1 MSAPITEGMMT
12 TPLDTATVAP
22 AASAAAPL
30 DTARLET
37 ASAAAKPVRF
47 EALAALHSTRTDDP
61 FIPADAPFSAE
72 QRVWLAGFLAGVR
85 SSAVDEPETGTGT
98 AQLTLHVLIG
108 TQTGTAETVA
118 DDLARAASGFGIAAT
133 VAGLDEIEIDRLPS
147 LGHLV
152 VITSTYGEG
161 EMPDNAELFWDA
173 LQATTAPRLDGLR
186 FSVLALGDSSYD
198 GFCKA
203 GKLIDT
209 RLEQLGAE
217 RLVTRV
223 DCDVDYEESAAAW
236 TAETLAV
243 FGALAPEDGSAAA
256 PVPAAPAPT
265 KKPGRTRS
273 PWTRKTPF
281 GATLAVNRV
290 LSGPASSKE
299 IRHYEFD
306 LADSGIEYAAG
317 DALGVMPT
325 NDPALVAAIIA
336 ELDATADEA
345 VEESTLEER
354 LTRGFEIRTPSRE
367 LVSELAERSP
377 DSELAGILA
386 LGQPETLDSW
396 LRERDVLDLLR
407 TDASSRFTA
416 ADLLDVLRP
425 LQHRAYSISSSPLA
439 ADGRVHLTVASVRY
453 AVGDRTHGGVA
464 STHLADRIAEDGTS
478 GIFVSANSGFRV
490 PSDDD
495 APLIM
500 VGPGTGIAP
509 FRSFLQ
515 ERRERG
521 ASGRNWLFFG
531 DQHRA
536 DDFIYEDE
544 LGELLTGGVLDRL
557 DLAFS
562 RDQREKVYV
571 QTRMRENGKE
581 LYAWLEEGGH
591 FAVCGDASRMAKD
604 VDHAL
609 HALIAEHGGRSME
622 AAAEYVHTLKREKR
636 YIRDVY

>member
-1 MSAPITEGMMT
+1 MNAPELEGTMT
-12 TPLDTATVAP
+12 STQAP
-22 AASAAAPL
+22 AASTP
-30 DTARLET
+30 
-37 ASAAAKPVRF
+37 SPVLF
-47 EALAALHSTRTDDP
+47 EALAALGSSADDP
-61 FIPADAPFSAE
+61 FIPADAPFSPE

-85 SSAVDEPETGTGT
+85 SSAIDATDAGGRTP
-98 AQLTLHVLIG
+98 QLALHVLVG
-108 TQTGTAETVA
+108 TQTGTAEA
-118 DDLARAASGFGIAAT
+118 IAEDLGRAASGYG
-133 VAGLDEIEIDRLPS
+133 VAVTTIGLDDVEVDRLPAM
-147 LGHLV
+147 GHV
-152 VITSTYGEG
+152 VVVTSTYGEG
-161 EMPDNAELFWDA
+161 EMPDNAELFWET
-173 LQATTAPRLDGLR
+173 LQASTAPRLDGLK
-186 FSVLALGDSSYD
+186 FSVLALGDSGYD
-198 GFCKA
+198 GFCQA

-217 RLVTRV
+217 RILARV
-223 DCDVDYEESAAAW
+223 DCDVDYEEPAAAW
-236 TAETLAV
+236 TTQALSL
-243 FGALAPEDGSAAA
+243 FGALAPTDAD
-256 PVPAAPAPT
+256 AAPAPAPAAKPA

-273 PWTRKTPF
+273 PWTRKTPY

-306 LADSGIEYAAG
+306 LGDSGIEYAAG
-317 DALGVMPT
+317 DALGVMPS
-325 NDPALVAAIIA
+325 NDPALVDAIIA
-336 ELDATADEA
+336 ELDATADES
-345 VEESTLEER
+345 VDGSTLADR
-354 LTRGFEIRTPSRE
+354 LTHGFEIRTPSKD
-367 LVSELAERSP
+367 LVAELADRAP

-386 LGQPETLDSW
+386 LAQAETLDSW
-396 LRERDVLDLLR
+396 LRDRDILDLLR
-407 TDASSRFTA
+407 STAVRFDAAS
-416 ADLLDVLRP
+416 LLDVLRP

-453 AVGDRTHGGVA
+453 AVGDRLHGGVA
-464 STHLADRIAEDGTS
+464 STHLADRVAEGATS
-478 GIFVSANSGFRV
+478 GIFVSANAGFRV

-521 ASGRNWLFFG
+521 ATGRNWLFFG

-536 DDFIYEDE
+536 HDFIYEDE

-571 QTRMRENGKE
+571 QTRMRENGKA

-604 VDHAL
+604 VDQAL
-609 HALIAEHGGRSME
+609 HELIAEHGGRSTE

>member
-1 MSAPITEGMMT
+1 MNAPELEGTMT
-12 TPLDTATVAP
+12 STQAP
-22 AASAAAPL
+22 AASTP
-30 DTARLET
+30 
-37 ASAAAKPVRF
+37 SPVLF
-47 EALAALHSTRTDDP
+47 EALAALGSSADDP
-61 FIPADAPFSAE
+61 FIPADAPFSPE

-85 SSAVDEPETGTGT
+85 SSAIDATDAGGRTP
-98 AQLTLHVLIG
+98 QLALHVLVG
-108 TQTGTAETVA
+108 TQTGTAEA
-118 DDLARAASGFGIAAT
+118 IAEDLGRAASGYGVAVTT
-133 VAGLDEIEIDRLPS
+133 VGLDDVEVDRLS
-147 LGHLV
+147 SMGHVV

-161 EMPDNAELFWDA
+161 EMPDNAELFWET
-173 LQATTAPRLDGLR
+173 LQASTAPRLDGLK
-186 FSVLALGDSSYD
+186 FSVLALGDSGYD
-198 GFCKA
+198 GFCQA

-217 RLVTRV
+217 RILARV
-223 DCDVDYEESAAAW
+223 DCDVDYEEPAAAW
-236 TAETLAV
+236 TTQALSL
-243 FGALAPEDGSAAA
+243 FGALAPTDADAAS
-256 PVPAAPAPT
+256 APAPAAKPA

-273 PWTRKTPF
+273 PWTRKTPY

-290 LSGPASSKE
+290 LSSPASSKE

-317 DALGVMPT
+317 DALGVMPS
-325 NDPALVAAIIA
+325 NDPALVDAIIA
-336 ELDATADEA
+336 ELDATADES
-345 VEESTLEER
+345 VDGSTLADR
-354 LTRGFEIRTPSRE
+354 LTHGFEIRTPSKD
-367 LVSELAERSP
+367 LVAELADRAP

-386 LGQPETLDSW
+386 LAQAETLDSW
-396 LRERDVLDLLR
+396 LRDRDILDLLR
-407 TDASSRFTA
+407 STAVRFDAA
-416 ADLLDVLRP
+416 ALLDVLRP

-453 AVGDRTHGGVA
+453 AVGDRLHGGVA
-464 STHLADRIAEDGTS
+464 STHLADRVTEGATS
-478 GIFVSANSGFRV
+478 GIFVSANAGFRV

-521 ASGRNWLFFG
+521 ATGRNWLFFG

-536 DDFIYEDE
+536 HDFIYEDE

-604 VDHAL
+604 VDQAL
-609 HALIAEHGGRSME
+609 HELIAEHGGRSTE